1 VVKKNSVRWSFE
13 AADAGRAYGVRRD
26 LLMYLQSRAAHGSDL
41 EAAALIFGE
50 LVGNVVRHA
59 PGPIAVD
66 LYWEADMAVLRVI
79 DRGPGFDWDGHAR
92 LPDRFAESGRGLFI
106 AFSVARGLR
115 VRRLPGSGT
124 EATAWLPICLSDA
137 FKAKI

>member
-1 VVKKNSVRWSFE
+1 MQWSFE

-26 LLMYLQSRAAHGSDL
+26 LLDYLESYASQGSDL

-66 LYWEADMAVLRVI
+66 VYWEAGVAVLRVV
-79 DRGPGFDWDGHAR
+79 DRGPGFDWDGDAH
-92 LPDRFAESGRGLFI
+92 LPERYAESGRGLFI
-106 AFSVARGLR
+106 AHSVARNLK
-115 VRRLPGSGT
+115 VRRVPGNGT
-124 EATAWLPICLSDA
+124 EATAWLPVSLNEASQ
-137 FKAKI
+137 AKI

>member
-1 VVKKNSVRWSFE
+1 MRWSFE

-66 LYWEADMAVLRVI
+66 LYWEEDMAVLRVI

-92 LPDRFAESGRGLFI
+92 LPDRYAESGRGLFI
-106 AFSVARGLR
+106 AHSVARGLR
-115 VRRLPGSGT
+115 VRRLPGTGGT

>member
-1 VVKKNSVRWSFE
+1 MRWSFE

-26 LLMYLQSRAAHGSDL
+26 LLMYLQSRAAHGSDFD
-41 EAAALIFGE
+41 AAALIFGE

-66 LYWEADMAVLRVI
+66 IYWESDMAVLRVI
-79 DRGPGFDWDGHAR
+79 DRGPGFEWDGNAR

-106 AFSVARGLR
+106 AHSVARNLR
-115 VRRLPGSGT
+115 VRRIPGNGT
-124 EATAWLPICLSDA
+124 EATAWLPVLLSEA
-137 FKAKI
+137 YKAKI